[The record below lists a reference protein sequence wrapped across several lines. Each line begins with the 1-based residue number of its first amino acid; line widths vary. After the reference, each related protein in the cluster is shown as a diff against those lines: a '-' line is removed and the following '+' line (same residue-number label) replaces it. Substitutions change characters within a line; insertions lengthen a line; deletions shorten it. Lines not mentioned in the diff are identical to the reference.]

1 MSCPS
6 EFFEPDNEGEKSPS
20 TPSLDPGQMG
30 RPGQSTD
37 PGQIGPTGAFEGV
50 ETTASGK
57 LAKVMSPKNMTK
69 DENRCEMAKVP
80 SEEPHCRRVA
90 VQDFSPMQV
99 R

>member
-1 MSCPS
+1 MRFKMDGMPPI
-6 EFFEPDNEGEKSPS
+6 EFERSPRRRTRDPS
-20 TPSLDPGQMG
+20 TSSLDPGQMG

-80 SEEPHCRRVA
+80 SEEPHCRRATVK
-90 VQDFSPMQV
+90 
-99 R
+99 